1 MKWINDLTIRRKLLV
16 VLMSICMIVLLL
28 SGGAM
33 IAWNQYA
40 FRQNMIKDL
49 VMQTQI
55 AADNCRAAVA
65 FEDTQIA
72 SGLLES
78 FQARPSVVSVI
89 IDTPARPDFARYVRK
104 NSQVRSHDQ
113 SAMEGWSFAGD
124 ELVIQ
129 KNIVLDGDIIGHL
142 TLSSDLQPLKTN
154 LRRNTMIV
162 TGVIGLGL
170 MIGYLLSSR
179 LERLISQPIL
189 ALTGVAKEVTYRK
202 DYSVRAVKY
211 YNDEVGVLIDTFNQ
225 MLGQI
230 QKEMTDRMQA
240 EAELRKHR
248 DHLEEMVSERTSELK
263 LSNQRLKVSV
273 ERANLMA
280 KQATQANKA
289 KSEFLANMSH
299 EIRTPM
305 NAILGFGELLRDEP
319 MSEEQKSYVDTI
331 LSSGNNLL
339 QIINDILD
347 FSKIEAGKLSTEK
360 VDFSLTQMLE
370 EMESLFRPMCDRKN
384 LDFDIL
390 CCSELPEIMRTDPVR
405 LRQCLVNLINNAIK
419 FTEQGHVYLN
429 VGLETINQVRHIRFD
444 IEDTG
449 IGIPKDKQMLIFEAF
464 TQADGSHTRKFGGTG
479 LGLTITRQ
487 LVELLGG
494 RISLRS
500 NEGRGTL
507 FTIQMPLGIDLDGQ
521 PAALRPRALEISPSD
536 STNSFMQIKGRL
548 LVAEDAHAN
557 QTLIRIM
564 LQKMGLEV
572 TLANNGQEAL
582 EKISNGQYDLV
593 LMDMQMP
600 VMNGYDAARH
610 IKAMGIHIPVIALTA
625 HAMKGDEEKCR
636 QAGCDDYL
644 TKPIERAKLE
654 KILRHYLCPL
664 SSTSTV

>member
-1 MKWINDLTIRRKLLV
+1 MKWINDLTIRRKLLA
-16 VLMSICMIVLLL
+16 VLMSICLIVLLL

-40 FRQNMIKDL
+40 FRQNMIKDM
-49 VMQTQI
+49 VMQAQI

-72 SGLLES
+72 AGLLES
-78 FQARPSVVSVI
+78 FQTRPSVISVV

-104 NSQVRSHDQ
+104 NSRVGTHEHSG
-113 SAMEGWSFAGD
+113 MEGWSFAGD
-124 ELVIQ
+124 ELVVQ
-129 KNIVLDGDIIGHL
+129 KNIVLDGEVIGHL
-142 TLSSDLQPLKTN
+142 TLCSDVQPMKAN

-162 TGVIGLGL
+162 TGVIGFGL
-170 MIGYLLSSR
+170 VIGYLLSSR
-179 LERLISQPIL
+179 LQRLISLPIL
-189 ALTGVAKEVTYRK
+189 ALTEIANDVAYRK

-319 MSEEQKSYVDTI
+319 LSDAQKNYVDTI
-331 LSSGNNLL
+331 LASGKNLL

-360 VDFSLTQMLE
+360 IDFSLIQMLE
-370 EMESLFRPMCDRKN
+370 ELESLFRPMCMRKN
-384 LDFDIL
+384 LDFDVL
-390 CCSELPEIMRTDPVR
+390 CCSELPNMMRSDPVR
-405 LRQCLVNLINNAIK
+405 LRQCLVNLLNNAIK

-429 VGLETINQVRHIRFD
+429 VSMETMNQTPHIRFD

-449 IGIPKDKQMLIFEAF
+449 IGIPRDKQKLVFEAF

-494 RISLRS
+494 QISLRS
-500 NEGRGTL
+500 DEGRGTI
-507 FTIQMPLGIDLDGQ
+507 FTIQMPLGVDADSQSVTFRHNAIE
-521 PAALRPRALEISPSD
+521 ALQSEFSNPLIP
-536 STNSFMQIKGRL
+536 IKGNI
-548 LVAEDAHAN
+548 LVAEDARAN
-557 QTLIRIM
+557 QALIRIM

-572 TLANNGQEAL
+572 TIVEDGQQAVEKINNGR
-582 EKISNGQYDLV
+582 YDLI

-600 VMNGYDAARH
+600 VMNGYDATRQ
-610 IKAMGIHIPVIALTA
+610 IKAMGIQIPVIALTA

-644 TKPIERAKLE
+644 TKPIDRTKLE
-654 KILRHYLCPL
+654 KILRNYLCPV
-664 SSTSTV
+664 SSTSAT

>member
-1 MKWINDLTIRRKLLV
+1 MKWINDLTIRRKLLA
-16 VLMSICMIVLLL
+16 VLMSICLIVLLL

-40 FRQNMIKDL
+40 FRQNMIKDM
-49 VMQTQI
+49 VMQAQI

-72 SGLLES
+72 AGLLES
-78 FQARPSVVSVI
+78 FQARPSVISVV

-104 NSQVRSHDQ
+104 NSRVGTHEHSG
-113 SAMEGWSFAGD
+113 MEGWSFAGD
-124 ELVIQ
+124 ELVVQ
-129 KNIVLDGDIIGHL
+129 KNIVLDGEVIGHL
-142 TLSSDLQPLKTN
+142 TLCSDVHPMKAN

-162 TGVIGLGL
+162 TGVIGFGL
-170 MIGYLLSSR
+170 VIGYLLSSR
-179 LERLISQPIL
+179 LQRLISLPIL
-189 ALTGVAKEVTYRK
+189 ALTEIANDVAYRK

-280 KQATQANKA
+280 RQATQANKA

-319 MSEEQKSYVDTI
+319 LSDDQKNYVDTI
-331 LSSGNNLL
+331 LSSGKNLL

-360 VDFSLTQMLE
+360 VEFSLIQMLE
-370 EMESLFRPMCDRKN
+370 ELESLFRPMCMRKN
-384 LDFDIL
+384 LDFDVL
-390 CCSELPEIMRTDPVR
+390 CCSELPETMRSDPVR
-405 LRQCLVNLINNAIK
+405 LRQCLVNLLNNAIK

-429 VGLETINQVRHIRFD
+429 VSLETINQTPHIRFD

-449 IGIPKDKQMLIFEAF
+449 IGIPKDKQLLVFEAF

-494 RISLRS
+494 QISLQS
-500 NEGRGTL
+500 DEGRGTI
-507 FTIQMPLGIDLDGQ
+507 FTIQMPLGVDADSQSVTFRHNAIE
-521 PAALRPRALEISPSD
+521 ALQSEFSNPLIP
-536 STNSFMQIKGRL
+536 IKGNI
-548 LVAEDAHAN
+548 LVAEDARAN
-557 QTLIRIM
+557 QALIRIM
-564 LQKMGLEV
+564 LQKMGLDV
-572 TLANNGQEAL
+572 TIVEDGRQAV
-582 EKISNGQYDLV
+582 EKISNGRYDLI

-600 VMNGYDAARH
+600 VMNGYDAARQ
-610 IKAMGIHIPVIALTA
+610 IKAMGIQIPVIALTA

-644 TKPIERAKLE
+644 AKPIDRTKLE
-654 KILRHYLCPL
+654 KILRHYLCPV
-664 SSTSTV
+664 SSTSAT

>member
-1 MKWINDLTIRRKLLV
+1 MKWINDLTIRRKLLA
-16 VLMSICMIVLLL
+16 VLMSICLIVLLL

-40 FRQNMIKDL
+40 FRQNMIKDM
-49 VMQTQI
+49 VMQAQI

-72 SGLLES
+72 AGLLES
-78 FQARPSVVSVI
+78 FQTRPSVISVV

-104 NSQVRSHDQ
+104 NSRVGMHEHSG
-113 SAMEGWSFAGD
+113 MEGWSFTGD
-124 ELVIQ
+124 ELVVQ
-129 KNIVLDGDIIGHL
+129 NNIVLDGEVIGHL
-142 TLSSDLQPLKTN
+142 TLCSDVQPMKAN

-162 TGVIGLGL
+162 TGVIGFGL
-170 MIGYLLSSR
+170 VIGYLLSSR
-179 LERLISQPIL
+179 LQRLISLPIL
-189 ALTGVAKEVTYRK
+189 ALTEIANDVAYRK

-319 MSEEQKSYVDTI
+319 LSNDQKNYVDTI
-331 LSSGNNLL
+331 LSSGKNLL

-360 VDFSLTQMLE
+360 VEFSLIQMLE
-370 EMESLFRPMCDRKN
+370 ELESLFRPMCTRKN
-384 LDFDIL
+384 LDFDVL
-390 CCSELPEIMRTDPVR
+390 CCSELPNMMRSDPVR
-405 LRQCLVNLINNAIK
+405 LRQCLVNLLNNAIK

-429 VGLETINQVRHIRFD
+429 VSIETMNQTPHIRFD

-449 IGIPKDKQMLIFEAF
+449 IGIPRDKQKLVFEAF

-494 RISLRS
+494 QISLRS
-500 NEGRGTL
+500 DEGRGTI
-507 FTIQMPLGIDLDGQ
+507 FTIQMPLGVDADSQSVTFRHNAIE
-521 PAALRPRALEISPSD
+521 ALQSEFSNPLIP
-536 STNSFMQIKGRL
+536 IKGNI
-548 LVAEDAHAN
+548 LVAEDARAN
-557 QTLIRIM
+557 QALIRIM

-572 TLANNGQEAL
+572 TIVEDGQQAVEKINNGR
-582 EKISNGQYDLV
+582 YDLI
-593 LMDMQMP
+593 LMDMQLP
-600 VMNGYDAARH
+600 VMNGYDATRQ
-610 IKAMGIHIPVIALTA
+610 IKAMGIQIPVIALTA

-644 TKPIERAKLE
+644 TKPIDRTKLE
-654 KILRHYLCPL
+654 KILRHYLCPV
-664 SSTSTV
+664 SSTSAT